1 VALGNSFLVRHLSLL
16 LFSIFQILF
25 TAPGQTFLIA
35 LFVPHIFDS
44 LDITRTSFA
53 TVYSLAT
60 LSASFLLNP
69 AGQLI
74 DKIKLKT
81 MVLID
86 CLAMVTGCLL
96 IAFASTLGDLFF
108 GFFVLRLFGQG
119 VLGLTASATLGKAFH
134 KNRAK
139 AMGIMTLGF
148 PLSEAIYPGFA
159 LLCLSLVGWRDTYIL
174 FAISFIVFMLPV
186 QWWLLSITSY
196 KEGEFLDGEKTEQ
209 DIQREAEDDHYH
221 LPISTV
227 AKNYKIYV
235 LILASCVPPVIMTG
249 LFFHQDKLLALHGW
263 SEAWVGIGLMVY
275 AVSKAF
281 GSIVLGP
288 YIDKHGPVGMFS
300 IMIMMLG
307 VGTLLAAFGGPAK
320 VILVY
325 FAIMGFALGLSSP
338 VMNVVWPNM
347 FGTKHLG
354 SIKGFVSM
362 FRNGLTALGPLPPA
376 IAMDMGIAFDT
387 VLLFTGIV
395 ALSFAII
402 PLVMARLEPRMRFG

>member
-1 VALGNSFLVRHLSLL
+1 MALNKSFIFRHPSIL

-44 LDITRTSFA
+44 LDISRTSFA
-53 TVYSLAT
+53 TIYSLAT

-69 AGQLI
+69 AGNLI
-74 DKIKLKT
+74 DKLSLKK

-86 CLAMVTGCLL
+86 VFAMVAGCLL
-96 IAFASTLGDLFF
+96 IAFASTLGDLFI

-148 PLSEAIYPGFA
+148 PLSEAIYPGLA
-159 LLCLSLVGWRDTYIL
+159 LLSLSVLGWRETYL
-174 FAISFIVFMLPV
+174 VFAASFLVLMLPL
-186 QWWLLSITSY
+186 QWFLLSKTSY
-196 KEGEFLDGEKTEQ
+196 KEGEFLEGEETES
-209 DIQREAEDDHYH
+209 DIHRGYDDEGYH
-221 LPISTV
+221 LPVSGV
-227 AKNYKIYV
+227 AKDYKIYV

-249 LFFHQDKLLALHGW
+249 LFFHQDKLLSLHGW
-263 SEAWVGIGLMVY
+263 AASWIGVGLMIY
-275 AVSKAF
+275 AVAKAV
-281 GSIVLGP
+281 GSIALGP

-300 IMIMMLG
+300 VMILLLG
-307 VGTLLAAFGGPAK
+307 AGTLIAAFGGPSE
-320 VILVY
+320 VIVIY

-376 IAMDMGIAFDT
+376 IAMDMGISFDT
-387 VLLFTGIV
+387 VLIFTGVI
-395 ALSFAII
+395 ALTFAVI
-402 PLVMARLEPRMRFG
+402 PYVMARLEPRMRFG